1 MRDAPNRG
9 ATTSG
14 RGKYSGMTATDMSMS
29 DGYGRTYIPKVTP
42 ILEATLISTVLPTRI
57 FPPSLQSPASVRIV
71 APASAPRS
79 DEDLQ
84 RGLKG
89 LQDCGLTPI
98 WDEPLLAPVG
108 YLAGSDEHRL
118 SQLNAALAA
127 EGPATVLCVRGGYGV
142 LRILDQVDF
151 DAVRAH
157 PKLVVGYSDITAL
170 QLALFKHTGL
180 VTISGPM
187 LAAEWKEPSGPCP
200 AHFLELAS
208 PSWQPGP
215 LDPQHTQTTLVAG
228 QAEGLLLGGNL
239 SLLCRL
245 IGTPHLPDLSGAIL
259 FLEEIGESPYRV
271 DGMLAQL
278 QLAGILDGLA
288 GIVLGGFTGG
298 EPQPGKSSLTM
309 GEVFED
315 YVSDLGIP
323 VATGLRYGHFADKV
337 AVPIGVMARLE
348 ADSDGRAIL
357 SLLEVPTAR

>member
-1 MRDAPNRG
+1 MV
-9 ATTSG
+9 TFL
-14 RGKYSGMTATDMSMS
+14 S

-42 ILEATLISTVLPTRI
+42 ILVATLIPTVLPTRI
-57 FPPSLQSPASVRIV
+57 FPPALQRPADVRIV

-79 DEDLQ
+79 AEDLQ

-89 LQDCGLTPI
+89 LQDCGFNPV

-108 YLAGSDEHRL
+108 YLAGTDEHRL
-118 SQLNAALAA
+118 QQLNAALAA
-127 EGPATVLCVRGGYGV
+127 EGPSTVLCVRGGYGV

-151 DAVRAH
+151 DAVRTH
-157 PKLVVGYSDITAL
+157 PKMVVGYSDITAL

-187 LAAEWKEPSGPCP
+187 LAAEWKEPAGPCP
-200 AHFLELAS
+200 THFLQLAS
-208 PSWQPGP
+208 SAFEPGP
-215 LDPQHTQTTLVAG
+215 LDPVHSQKTLVAG
-228 QAEGLLLGGNL
+228 LAEGLLLGGNL

-245 IGTPHLPDLSGAIL
+245 IGTRHLPDLRGAIL
-259 FLEEIGESPYRV
+259 FLEEVGESPYRV

-309 GEVFED
+309 EEVFED

-323 VATGLRYGHFADKV
+323 VATGLRYGHFSDKV
-337 AVPIGVMARLE
+337 AVPIGVMARLD
-348 ADSDGRAIL
+348 AHADGRAVL
-357 SLLEVPTAR
+357 SLLEAPINR

>member
-1 MRDAPNRG
+1 M
-9 ATTSG
+9 
-14 RGKYSGMTATDMSMS
+14 
-29 DGYGRTYIPKVTP
+29 
-42 ILEATLISTVLPTRI
+42 LPTRI
-57 FPPSLQSPASVRIV
+57 FPPALTSPASVRIV

-79 DEDLQ
+79 EEDLQ

-89 LQDCGLTPI
+89 LQDSSLTPV

-118 SQLNAALAA
+118 SRLNAALAA
-127 EGPATVLCVRGGYGV
+127 ESPSTVMCVRGGYGV

-151 DAVRAH
+151 DAVRTH

-180 VTISGPM
+180 VSISGPM
-187 LAAEWKEPSGPCP
+187 LAAEWKEPAGPCP
-200 AHFLELAS
+200 THFLDLVS
-208 PSWQPGP
+208 PSFTPGP
-215 LDPQHTQTTLVAG
+215 LDPHHPQKTLVAG

-239 SLLCRL
+239 SLLCKL
-245 IGTPHLPDLSGAIL
+245 IGTQHMPDLRGAIL
-259 FLEEIGESPYRV
+259 FLEEVGESPYRV

-278 QLAGILDGLA
+278 QLSGILDGLA

-309 GEVFED
+309 DEVFED

-323 VATGLRYGHFADKV
+323 VATGLRYGHFSDKV
-337 AVPIGVMARLE
+337 AVPIGALARLE
-348 ADSDGRAIL
+348 ANSDGRAVL
-357 SLLEVPTAR
+357 SLLEAPTSR